1 MAVSYFYI
9 DKKYR
14 DTITEFQDKG
24 ILGFKEAHTWHIFC
38 LAMAMGINNPSDL
51 INRDSYA
58 RVEYLN
64 SDFRSK
70 ALIESVSIA
79 RAESDSDIDVFS
91 TMEMVEDY
99 TEKLA
104 NAGFEIL
111 FEKYNEIVA
120 AGEGKEMFERRLESE
135 LEALYLQN
143 VENDI

>member
-1 MAVSYFYI
+1 
-9 DKKYR
+9 
-14 DTITEFQDKG
+14 
-24 ILGFKEAHTWHIFC
+24 
-38 LAMAMGINNPSDL
+38 MAMGINNPKVL
-51 INRDSYA
+51 NARDSFS

-79 RAESDSDIDVFS
+79 RAENNGEVDAFS
-91 TMEMVEDY
+91 MMDMVEDY

-104 NAGFEIL
+104 NGGFSVL
-111 FEKYNEIVA
+111 LEKYNEITM
-120 AGEGKEMFERRLESE
+120 AGEGKELFERRLESE

>member
-1 MAVSYFYI
+1 MAVSYFYM
-9 DKKYR
+9 KYR
-14 DTITEFQDKG
+14 QLITEFQDNG
-24 ILGFKEAHTWHIFC
+24 ILGFKEASNWQLFC
-38 LAMAMGINNPSDL
+38 LAMAMGINNPKVL
-51 INRDSYA
+51 NARDSFS

-79 RAESDSDIDVFS
+79 RADNNSEVDAFS
-91 TMEMVEDY
+91 MMDMVEDY

-104 NAGFEIL
+104 NGGFSVL
-111 FEKYNEIVA
+111 LEKYNEITM
-120 AGEGKEMFERRLESE
+120 AGEGKELFERRLESE

>member
-14 DTITEFQDKG
+14 QLITEFQDNG
-24 ILGFKEAHTWHIFC
+24 ILGFKEASNWQLFC
-38 LAMAMGINNPSDL
+38 LAMAMGINNPKVL
-51 INRDSYA
+51 NARDSFS

-79 RAESDSDIDVFS
+79 RADNNSEVDAFS
-91 TMEMVEDY
+91 MMDMVEDY

-104 NAGFEIL
+104 NGGFSVL
-111 FEKYNEIVA
+111 LEKYNEITM
-120 AGEGKEMFERRLESE
+120 AGEGKELFERRLESE

>member
-14 DTITEFQDKG
+14 QLITEFQDKG
-24 ILGFKEAHTWHIFC
+24 ILGFKEANNWHIFC
-38 LAMAMGINNPSDL
+38 VAMAMGINNPKDL
-51 INRDSYA
+51 GTRDSYA

-79 RAESDSDIDVFS
+79 RAGNNSEVDSFS
-91 TMEMVEDY
+91 TIDMVEDY

-104 NAGFEIL
+104 NAGFAKL
-111 FEKYNEIVA
+111 QEKYNEILL
-120 AGEGKEMFERRLESE
+120 AGEGKELFERRLESE
-135 LEALYLQN
+135 LESLYLQN
-143 VENDI
+143 VEDDI